1 MLKSTSEFSASLLIP
16 LTNRSEAATIKA
28 RPFARK
34 RNMRKG
40 HQTKQSILDEALKQ
54 AGRTGLSGLSIG
66 GLAKDVGMSKSG
78 LFGHFGS
85 KEGLQIAILEQGSSC
100 FINEIVHPAI
110 RMPRG
115 IPRLRGLFQNWLDWS
130 ESKEREGGCVF
141 VSSTSEFDDRPGPVR
156 EVLANLIADWIET
169 LRKAAEL
176 CVAEGHFRQDV
187 DPEQFAY
194 AMHAYMLEYNVRARL
209 FRDSRARSQ
218 ATLAFEN
225 LVQASRTLT

>member
-1 MLKSTSEFSASLLIP
+1 MS
-16 LTNRSEAATIKA
+16 
-28 RPFARK
+28 
-34 RNMRKG
+34 KG
-40 HQTKQSILDEALKQ
+40 NQTKQSILEEALRQ
-54 AGRTGLSGLSIG
+54 AGRTGLGGLSIG

-85 KEGLQIAILEQGSSC
+85 KEGLQIAILQQGSNC
-100 FINEIVHPAI
+100 FITEIVRPAI

-156 EVLANLIADWIET
+156 EILASLIADWIET
-169 LRKAAEL
+169 LRKAAAIS
-176 CVAEGHFRQDV
+176 VDEGHFRQDI
-187 DPEQFAY
+187 DPDQFAY

-209 FRDSRARSQ
+209 FRDTKARAQ

-225 LVQASRTLT
+225 LLQSSRTLT

>member
-1 MLKSTSEFSASLLIP
+1 MS
-16 LTNRSEAATIKA
+16 
-28 RPFARK
+28 
-34 RNMRKG
+34 KG
-40 HQTKQSILDEALKQ
+40 NQTKQSILEEALRQ

-85 KEGLQIAILEQGSSC
+85 KEGLQIAILHQGSDC
-100 FINEIVHPAI
+100 FIAEIVRPAI

-115 IPRLRGLFQNWLDWS
+115 IPRLRALFQNWLDWS
-130 ESKEREGGCVF
+130 ESKERQGGCVF

-156 EVLANLIADWIET
+156 EILASLIEDWIET
-169 LRKAAEL
+169 LRKAAAIS
-176 CVAEGHFRQDV
+176 VDQGHFRQDV
-187 DPEQFAY
+187 DPDQFSY

-209 FRDSRARSQ
+209 FRDNKARAQ

-225 LVQASRTLT
+225 LLQSSRTLT